1 MFYQIIV
8 LISFTL
14 NILTECA
21 AEKVFM
27 EPSPFLFEIAL
38 LSINEPGN

>member
-8 LISFTL
+8 LISFIFYT
-14 NILTECA
+14 LTEWA